1 MTSLNVRQCIV
12 LMVALLPGVGNCDSV
27 LEWNEIASREFEA
40 VNQLP
45 FVQTR
50 SFALLHAAIY
60 DAATSIE
67 KRYSPY
73 KVSVDAPEDSSTE
86 AAVSAAAFGVLSN
99 LLPSRLG
106 ELEVEYSTMLARIPS
121 GPAHSNGVRI
131 GEEVARRTLEARQND
146 GADATERY
154 KPISKPG
161 IYISTTLPVGAE
173 WGGVRPW
180 LLRHGSQLRG
190 CNGPPPLDSQQWAEA
205 YTEVKQLGARN
216 SRQRTKEQT
225 DIARFWAITGPP
237 SWNPIVRQLAL
248 EPSRTLIQNARLF
261 ALVALTTADANI
273 AVFDAK
279 YAYHFWRPITAIR
292 NGDDDNNPATII
304 EDGWLPLLETPLHP
318 EYPCAHCITAA
329 AVAVILAAEFGD
341 DRSASVNMTS
351 PTAPGIVRSWPSF
364 QAYSDEVSSARIFAG
379 LHYRFS
385 TVAAAVM
392 GREIGAL
399 ALRDYFGPVRGRVK

>member
-1 MTSLNVRQCIV
+1 MTSFNVWQCI
-12 LMVALLPGVGNCDSV
+12 LLAVAMLPSVGDCDLV
-27 LEWNEIASREFEA
+27 TDWNEIASREFEA

-60 DAATSIE
+60 DAANSIE
-67 KRYSPY
+67 KRFSLY
-73 KVSVDAPEDSSTE
+73 KISVDPPQDSSTE
-86 AAVSAAAFGVLSN
+86 AAVSAAAFVVLSN

-106 ELEVEYSTMLARIPS
+106 ELEVEYSALLARIPS
-121 GPAHSNGVRI
+121 GPARSNGVRI
-131 GEEVARRTLEARQND
+131 GEEVARQTLEARKND
-146 GADATERY
+146 GADVTARY
-154 KPISKPG
+154 KPMSKPG
-161 IYISTTLPVGAE
+161 VYISTTLPVGAE
-173 WGGVRPW
+173 WGGVQPW
-180 LLRHGSQLRG
+180 LMRHGSQLRG
-190 CNGPPPLDSQQWAEA
+190 SRGPPALKSPQWAEA

-237 SWNPIVRQLAL
+237 SWNPIVRQLAQ
-248 EPSRTLIQNARLF
+248 EPGRTLMQNARLF
-261 ALVALTTADANI
+261 ALVALGTADATI

-292 NGDDDNNPATII
+292 NGDADNNPTTTI

-329 AVAVILAAEFGD
+329 AIAVILTAEFGD
-341 DRSASVNMTS
+341 DRSVSLTMKS

-364 QAYSDEVSSARIFAG
+364 EAYSDEVSSARILAG
-379 LHYRFS
+379 VHYRFS
-385 TVAAAVM
+385 TVAAAEM

-399 ALRDYFGPVRGRVK
+399 ALRDYFGPARGRVR